1 MNHLLSQLQQSDV
14 QYDLKAVVT
23 DVLVDLHVIIN
34 GDINADQKNID
45 RKRCCKRYSFTVP
58 FDGVDTPIILPA
70 KEVRE
75 FAVDD
80 HDPDVLEDESP
91 DTDGMTAYESS
102 SDDDADAHT
111 MTPED
116 MQDITSLWNIYYLL

>member
-34 GDINADQKNID
+34 GDIHADQKTSIV
-45 RKRCCKRYSFTVP
+45 RCCKRYSFTVP
-58 FDGVDTPIILPA
+58 FLTASILRSFSLKA

-80 HDPDVLEDESP
+80 HDPDVL
-91 DTDGMTAYESS
+91 G
-102 SDDDADAHT
+102 
-111 MTPED
+111 
-116 MQDITSLWNIYYLL
+116 TSLPIRMV

>member
-1 MNHLLSQLQQSDV
+1 
-14 QYDLKAVVT
+14 
-23 DVLVDLHVIIN
+23 
-34 GDINADQKNID
+34 
-45 RKRCCKRYSFTVP
+45 
-58 FDGVDTPIILPA
+58 
-70 KEVRE
+70 VRE

-80 HDPDVLEDESP
+80 HDPDILEDESP

-116 MQDITSLWNIYYLL
+116 MQESRVFGISTTFSRRRTVIHLREDEPYSPSLTPS

>member
-1 MNHLLSQLQQSDV
+1 MATSMLIKKTS
-14 QYDLKAVVT
+14 
-23 DVLVDLHVIIN
+23 I
-34 GDINADQKNID
+34 
-45 RKRCCKRYSFTVP
+45 KRCCKRYSFTVP
-58 FDGVDTPIILPA
+58 FPDGVDTPIILPQA
-70 KEVRE
+70 KVRE

-116 MQDITSLWNIYYLL
+116 MQESRVFGISTTFSGDTVYTPQRR